1 MDKNTTTGLILIG
14 AVVMAFMFLN
24 QPDEQPIANQ
34 ANENTTQQTSLYN
47 KTNVL
52 ESKNLENTSSI
63 TEIDSADNVIYKKI
77 IEQKQREELIENYGI
92 FYNSVNGD
100 EKEYTLEN
108 NKIKVSFTS
117 KGARISNAEMVELDN
132 NGLFKY
138 RSYNSFINDE
148 NKPLSLF
155 EKESSQMSLTIV
167 DAEKVVPVETKDLF
181 FNLVTQNDSILVF
194 RANAGSLD
202 KYLEFSYHLSKN
214 KYDVDFNIDYHN
226 IENDIKSDVDLKWSM
241 KGLST
246 EKLAEDERMIC
257 TIMYR
262 YFGTTRDW
270 LSETSDNEEDLE
282 SNINWIAFKHKFF
295 SSILLSEN
303 QEGLGKSKIV
313 HRNLEDDK
321 YTDYYESKSS
331 IPSRGNVA
339 FKFLFIPNDY
349 DLLETYDSEIE
360 GLINL
365 GGSVFAWVNRY
376 LIDPVFKFLLS
387 SGFNLGLVILLLT
400 IIVKIVIMP
409 LTYKNYM
416 STAKTKVIKPEMSKI
431 TAKYEGKTD
440 RNTAM
445 KKQQETMALYKQ
457 TGVNPMAGCIPMI
470 IQMPILIAV
479 FRYFPASLSLRHK
492 GFLWAEDLSSFDS
505 IFDFGFT
512 IPFYGDHISLFALL
526 MAGSTLIYTMTNS
539 SQMAPTQPGMPNM
552 KVIMYMMPIM
562 FIFIFNKYSSG
573 LSYYY
578 FCGNIMNIGIMW
590 GIKKYLID
598 EDKIREKIESN
609 KKKIKKKS
617 RFQQRL
623 EDVAKQQQKKR
634 R

>member
-24 QPDEQPIANQ
+24 QPNEQPNPTNSVSQ
-34 ANENTTQQTSLYN
+34 SNEVISERNSN
-47 KTNVL
+47 
-52 ESKNLENTSSI
+52 ESTGFKSTTSSVPDLD
-63 TEIDSADNVIYKKI
+63 IDSTDNI
-77 IEQKQREELIENYGI
+77 IFQKLLAQKENEKLIENYGI
-92 FYNSVNGD
+92 FYGSVKGEEID
-100 EKEYTLEN
+100 YFLEN
-108 NKIKVSFTS
+108 DKIRLSFSS
-117 KGARISNAEMVELDN
+117 KGARITNAEMVELDESGN
-132 NGLFKY
+132 YKY
-138 RSYNSFINDE
+138 KTYNSFFTDE
-148 NKPLSLF
+148 NKPISLF
-155 EKESSQMSLTIV
+155 EKETSQMSLTIV
-167 DAEKVVPVETKDLF
+167 DAEKVVPVETSDLF
-181 FNLVTQNDSILVF
+181 FDLVKNNDSLLVF
-194 RANAGSLD
+194 RANAGSED
-202 KYLEFSYHLSKN
+202 KYLEFSYRLSSGN
-214 KYDVDFNIDYHN
+214 YDVDFEINYHN

-246 EKLAEDERMIC
+246 EKLAEDERNIC

-262 YFGTTRDW
+262 YFGSTRDY
-270 LSETSDNEEDLE
+270 LSEMSDEEDELQ

-295 SSILLSEN
+295 SSILLSEG
-303 QEGLGKSKIV
+303 GLGKTKIV
-313 HRNLEDDK
+313 HRNLEDNN
-321 YTDYYESKSS
+321 YTKSYASRTS
-331 IPSRGNVA
+331 IPSLGRVPL
-339 FKFLFIPNDY
+339 KFLFVPNDY
-349 DLLETYDSEIE
+349 DILESYDYEIE
-360 GLINL
+360 DLINL

-376 LIDPVFKFLLS
+376 LIDPVFKFLMS
-387 SGFNLGLVILLLT
+387 FGFSIGLVILLLT

-416 STAKTKVIKPEMSKI
+416 STAKTKVIKPEMNKI

-440 RNTAM
+440 KNAAM

-505 IFDFGFT
+505 ILDLGFE
-512 IPFYGDHISLFALL
+512 IPFYGDHVSLFALL
-526 MAGSTLIYTMTNS
+526 MAGSTLIYTITNS
-539 SQMAPTQPGMPNM
+539 SQMTAQTQPGMPNM
-552 KVIMYMMPIM
+552 KVIMYLMPIM
-562 FIFIFNKYSSG
+562 FIFFFNKYSAG

-590 GIKKYLID
+590 GIKKFLID
-598 EDKIREKIESN
+598 EDKIRAKIESN

-623 EDVAKQQQKKR
+623 EEVAKQQQKKR

>member
-24 QPDEQPIANQ
+24 QPNEQPNPTNPVNQ
-34 ANENTTQQTSLYN
+34 SNEVVSDVNST
-47 KTNVL
+47 
-52 ESKNLENTSSI
+52 ESIELKSTSSSDSEI
-63 TEIDSADNVIYKKI
+63 EIDSTDNI
-77 IEQKQREELIENYGI
+77 IFQKLLAQKENEKLIENYGI
-92 FYNSVNGD
+92 FYSSVKGE
-100 EKEYTLEN
+100 EKDYLLEN
-108 NKIKVSFTS
+108 DKIRLSFSS
-117 KGARISNAEMVELDN
+117 KGARITNAEMVELDESGN
-132 NGLFKY
+132 YKY
-138 RSYNSFINDE
+138 RTYNSFFSDE
-148 NKPLSLF
+148 NKPISLF
-155 EKESSQMSLTIV
+155 EKETSQMSLTLV
-167 DAEKVVPVETKDLF
+167 DADKVIPVETSDLF
-181 FNLVTQNDSILVF
+181 FDLIKSNDSLLVF
-194 RANAGSLD
+194 RANAGSED
-202 KYLEFSYHLSKN
+202 KYLEFSYRLSN
-214 KYDVDFNIDYHN
+214 GNYDVDFEINYHN

-246 EKLAEDERMIC
+246 EKLAEDERNIC

-262 YFGTTRDW
+262 YFGSTRDY
-270 LSETSDNEEDLE
+270 LSEMSDEEDDLQ

-295 SSILLSEN
+295 SSILLSKD
-303 QEGLGKSKIV
+303 GLGKTKIV
-313 HRNLEDDK
+313 QRNLEDNN
-321 YTDYYESKSS
+321 YTKSYASRTS
-331 IPSRGNVA
+331 IPSMGRVPL
-339 FKFLFIPNDY
+339 KFLFVPNDY
-349 DLLETYDSEIE
+349 DILESYDYEME
-360 GLINL
+360 DLINL

-376 LIDPVFKFLLS
+376 LIDPVFKFLIS
-387 SGFNLGLVILLLT
+387 FGFSIGLVILLLT

-409 LTYKNYM
+409 LTYKNYV
-416 STAKTKVIKPEMSKI
+416 STAKTKVIKPEMNKI

-440 RNTAM
+440 KNAAM

-505 IFDFGFT
+505 ILDLGFE
-512 IPFYGDHISLFALL
+512 IPFYGDHVSLFALL
-526 MAGSTLIYTMTNS
+526 MAGSTLIYTITNS
-539 SQMAPTQPGMPNM
+539 SQMTAQTQPGMPNM
-552 KVIMYMMPIM
+552 KVIMYFMPIM
-562 FIFIFNKYSSG
+562 FIFFFNKYSSG

-590 GIKKYLID
+590 GIKKFLID
-598 EDKIREKIESN
+598 EDKIRAKIESN

-623 EDVAKQQQKKR
+623 EEVAKQQQKKR